1 LRTTKKVYIKLLQID
16 LPPGQGGIVRAV
28 FKFNQN
34 KVKPPPA
41 KWAMEIGSKAIES
54 LFLPFL
60 SQENGFTVFLP
71 GHYPISQRIG
81 RTAGGEKGSD

>member
-1 LRTTKKVYIKLLQID
+1 LGTTKKVYIKLLQID

-41 KWAMEIGSKAIES
+41 KWAEEIGSKAIES
-54 LFLPFL
+54 LFLPFFP
-60 SQENGFTVFLP
+60 QENGFTVFLP
-71 GHYPISQRIG
+71 GHYPISQRVG
-81 RTAGGEKGSD
+81 RTAAGEKGLD